1 MYNVFMTQ
9 QYPVMLA
16 RTKTT
21 TVAYYPEDA
30 PGRLASWFAS
40 RFESA
45 LATVIGPGW
54 RQVVKRNGRRYD
66 APLEYG
72 RVLFNLAMDVAPYV
86 ETSAG
91 WIETFQ
97 HDGDPG
103 LKRTADE
110 LYADLTADWVCY
122 CGRRADQR
130 TQDGIWLCEDHR
142 NQWQETGQRV
152 SGGWIDQAIDSGK
165 VQEIGNKGG
174 RALVDWSTYGTA
186 DFPTKTRSG

>member
-1 MYNVFMTQ
+1 MYNVFMSKT
-9 QYPVMLA
+9 YPVTIA

-21 TVAYYPEDA
+21 VVAYYPEDA

-40 RFESA
+40 RFEPA
-45 LATVIGPGW
+45 LATLIGPGW
-54 RQVVKRNGRRYD
+54 NKTIKRNGRRYD

-97 HDGDPG
+97 HAEDPT
-103 LKRTADE
+103 LKHTADE
-110 LYADLTADWVCY
+110 LYDDLIADWVCY

-130 TQDGIWLCEDHR
+130 TQDDIWLCEDHAG
-142 NQWQETGQRV
+142 QWRETGQRV
-152 SGGWIDQAIDSGK
+152 TGGWIDQAIASGK
-165 VQEIGNKGG
+165 VQEIRNKGG
-174 RALVDWSTYGTA
+174 RRLVDWSTYGTA
-186 DFPTKTRSG
+186 EFPPR